1 MDGRGRRGRRGQNG
15 VFLAVGLNVKWWGQD
30 FDCYQNQLPGG
41 GAGKEGEGAARH
53 KMGAEGGREGGGWE
67 REVPVTGM
75 REMCSILPESKFP
88 PIRYCHRT
96 PKANPADAAEKVQ
109 LTGRRATF
117 KSKFTKIHKNMSTI
131 GLVQRQTSGIFRTTE
146 AHPNLPFRCFYA
158 LCHNLKI

>member
-1 MDGRGRRGRRGQNG
+1 
-15 VFLAVGLNVKWWGQD
+15 
-30 FDCYQNQLPGG
+30 
-41 GAGKEGEGAARH
+41 
-53 KMGAEGGREGGGWE
+53 
-67 REVPVTGM
+67 M

-146 AHPNLPFRCFYA
+146 AHPILPFRCFYA
-158 LCHNLKI
+158 LCHNLKILKKRIKDKNLKKANRRWRLFKRESKITIWKKRIKDKDLKKKKRIKYGQLYFSKAPNSISACISRF